1 MRIIVIGCGRTGAG
15 LARVLDTAGHAVTVV
30 DSAPSAFERLGS
42 TFGGVWVGGAG
53 IDADVLLRAGI
64 EAADGIAAVTGD
76 DEVNAVVARIAG
88 RLFRVPKVVARLY
101 DPRKAEIYRRLGVQV
116 VAPVDWGIHRA
127 ADLLTFSD
135 VGAIMSLGT
144 GQVDLVEVDVPPL
157 LDGRP
162 LGELTAPGEV
172 LPIAISRA
180 GRTFIPTSET
190 TMQIGDIVHLAVVA
204 ASRRRLESMLGTR

>member
-1 MRIIVIGCGRTGAG
+1 MKIIVIGCGRTGAG

-30 DSAPSAFERLGS
+30 DSDPNAFGRLGP
-42 TFGGVWVGGAG
+42 TFGGVSISGVG
-53 IDADVLLRAGI
+53 IDPDVLHRAGI
-64 EAADGIAAVTGD
+64 EAADGVAAVTGD

-88 RLFRVPKVVARLY
+88 RLFHVPKVVARLY
-101 DPRKAEIYRRLGVQV
+101 DPAKAEIYRRLGVQV
-116 VAPVDWGIHRA
+116 IAPVDWGIHRA

-144 GQVDLVEVDVPPL
+144 GQVDLVEVDVPQL

-172 LPIAISRA
+172 LPIAISRS

-190 TMQIGDIVHLAVVA
+190 TMQTGDIVHLAVVA
-204 ASRRRLESMLGTR
+204 ASRGRLESMLGTR